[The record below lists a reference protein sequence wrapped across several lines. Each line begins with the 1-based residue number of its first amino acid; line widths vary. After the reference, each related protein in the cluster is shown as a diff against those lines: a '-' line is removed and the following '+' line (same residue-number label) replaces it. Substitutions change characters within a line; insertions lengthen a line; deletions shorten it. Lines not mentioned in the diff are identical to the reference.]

1 MIFNLRPLKYED
13 YNETLVKWWKDWD
26 WAPPP
31 RDFLPEDGKGGI
43 MILDKETP
51 VCAGYI
57 YNTNSKVAWVEWV
70 ISNKEYTHKENRKQA
85 LKLLIDTLNNM
96 CKDIGKEYCYALL
109 KHEGLIKMYEELGY
123 KKGDSYTV
131 EMIKKI

>member
-1 MIFNLRPLKYED
+1 MKFNIIPLKYED
-13 YNETLVKWWKDWD
+13 YDNILVGWWKDWG
-26 WAPPP
+26 WEAPM
-31 RDFLPEDGKGGI
+31 REFLPQDGEGGI
-43 MILDKETP
+43 IVYDGDTP
-51 VCAGYI
+51 VCAGFL
-57 YNTNSKVAWVEWV
+57 YNTNSKVAWVDWV